1 MAKKEKSREKENLTV
16 HHIIGRCNRKWANVE
31 EKINKMILSEFKHR
45 AFNSIFQQ
53 AQSPQEQ
60 LDVMYN
66 QYWKKVLSP
75 QVCAE
80 IEQLLLMSREEF
92 YNEGLIKKKK

>member
-16 HHIIGRCNRKWANVE
+16 HHIIGRCNHKRANIQ
-31 EKINKMILSEFKHR
+31 EKSNRMILTEFKHR
-45 AFNSIFQQ
+45 SFNNIFEQ

-66 QYWKKVLSP
+66 QFRKKTLSP

-92 YNEGLIKKKK
+92 YNEGLIKKK